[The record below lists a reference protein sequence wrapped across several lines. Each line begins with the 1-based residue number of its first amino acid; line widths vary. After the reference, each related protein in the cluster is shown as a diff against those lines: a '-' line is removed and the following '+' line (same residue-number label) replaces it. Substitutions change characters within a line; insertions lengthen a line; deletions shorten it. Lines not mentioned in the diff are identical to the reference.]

1 MKNITIL
8 TPIQNE
14 IENIPSFIQAIE
26 NEVSKIDGYSFA
38 HIFVDNHST
47 DGSSELVIE
56 QIELTPHVGLI
67 INQKDYGHHRSVFNA
82 LKTLDTDA
90 VILISADFQEPTCLI
105 PKFVEH
111 WANGHKIVGGI
122 KLSDASKSPV
132 SLLRKLYYTLM
143 KNISESTHTPGF
155 IGFGL
160 YDKKVIDE
168 FKKVQDAEPYLRGLP
183 ADLGF
188 EIMGVE
194 YHQPQRSAGKSKF
207 NFLKLLDM
215 SILGITS
222 QSKVPIRIATVI
234 GLLSSIASFG
244 IGIIYLI
251 IKLIYWDQINFGL
264 APLIIFVTFAFS
276 LQFLFIGLVGE
287 YISKISRDILK
298 RPLAIEEKRL
308 NVPPNK
314 NI

>member
-8 TPIQNE
+8 TPIKNE
-14 IENIPSFIQAIE
+14 IENISSFIQAIE

-38 HIFVDNHST
+38 HIFVDNYST
-47 DGSSELVIE
+47 DGSSELVME
-56 QIELTPHVGLI
+56 QIESNPHIGLI
-67 INQKDYGHHRSVFNA
+67 INQKDYGWHRSVFSA

-90 VILISADFQEPTCLI
+90 VIVISADFQEPICLI

-122 KLSDASKSPV
+122 KLSDASKSPIN
-132 SLLRKLYYTLM
+132 LLRKLYYILM
-143 KNISESTHTPGF
+143 KNISEPVHTPGF

-160 YDKKVIDE
+160 YDKKVLDQ
-168 FKKVQDAEPYLRGLP
+168 FQKVQDAEPYLRGLP

-194 YHQPQRSAGKSKF
+194 YHQHPRRAGKSKL
-207 NFLKLLDM
+207 NFSKLLDI

-222 QSKVPIRIATVI
+222 QSKAPMRIATII
-234 GLLSSIASFG
+234 GLLSSLASFA
-244 IGIIYLI
+244 IGIIYLV
-251 IKLIYWDQINFGL
+251 IKFIYWEQINFGL
-264 APLIIFVTFAFS
+264 APLIIFITFAFS
-276 LQFLFIGLVGE
+276 IQFLFIGLIGE

-298 RPLAIEEKRL
+298 RPLVIEKKRV
-308 NVPPNK
+308 NVPPSQ

>member
-8 TPIQNE
+8 TPIKNE

-38 HIFVDNHST
+38 HIFVDNYST
-47 DGSSELVIE
+47 DGSSELVVE
-56 QIELTPHVGLI
+56 QIESKPHIGLI
-67 INQKDYGHHRSVFNA
+67 INQKDYGWHRSVFSV

-90 VILISADFQEPTCLI
+90 VIVIAADFQEPICLI

-111 WANGHKIVGGI
+111 WANGHKVVGGI
-122 KLSDASKSPV
+122 KLSDAGKSPIN
-132 SLLRKLYYTLM
+132 LLRKLYYILM
-143 KNISESTHTPGF
+143 KNISEPFHTPGF

-160 YDKKVIDE
+160 YDKKVLDQ
-168 FKKVQDAEPYLRGLP
+168 FQKVQDAEPYLRGLP

-188 EIMGVE
+188 EIMGVG
-194 YHQPQRSAGKSKF
+194 YHQEPRRAGKS
-207 NFLKLLDM
+207 NLNLLKLLNI

-222 QSKVPIRIATVI
+222 QSKAPMRIATIV
-234 GLLSSIASFG
+234 GLLSSLVSFA
-244 IGIIYLI
+244 IGIIYLV
-251 IKLIYWDQINFGL
+251 IKFIYWDQINFGL
-264 APLIIFVTFAFS
+264 APLIIFITFAFS
-276 LQFLFIGLVGE
+276 IQFLFIGLIGE

-298 RPLAIEEKRL
+298 RPLVIEKKRV
-308 NVPPNK
+308 NVPPSQ